1 MNIVYTDADL
11 VVVDDFLNRPGE
23 IRGIGVNAEYSDH
36 AGQDGETYKR
46 VSIQNLPQVQAK
58 IEEVMRRPVQMLGMG
73 FRLNYAGELPNN
85 EIHADLG
92 WGTYAA
98 VLYLSEPPDDGSVS
112 GTAFW
117 THKATGTDRIRA
129 GEVALFE
136 QVKDD
141 WNDETKWEQNKFVSA
156 KFNSCI
162 IYRSELFHS
171 RWPFE
176 AFGNTPEDGRLIVVA
191 FFS

>member
-1 MNIVYTDADL
+1 MDIVFEDTDLL
-11 VVVDDFLNRPGE
+11 VIDDFLANPDKVRSKGLHAPFGDYPGM
-23 IRGIGVNAEYSDH
+23 D
-36 AGQDGETYKR
+36 GQTYKR
-46 VSIQNLPQVQAK
+46 VAVGPIPDVVDALNKAMGRPIQL
-58 IEEVMRRPVQMLGMG
+58 LGMG
-73 FRLNYAGELPNN
+73 YRLNYAGETPNN

-98 VLYLSEPPDDGSVS
+98 VVYLAEPPNAQPS

-117 THKATGTDRIRA
+117 QHETGPDRITVGQLDVFNA
-129 GEVALFE
+129 VQG
-136 QVKDD
+136 D
-141 WNDETKWEQNKFVSA
+141 WNDASKWEQTRYVSC
-156 KFNSCI
+156 KYNSAI

-176 AFGNTPEDGRLIVVA
+176 AFGSTPADGRLTVVA